1 MSKTTL
7 LKEVEYIDGVQEFL
21 EEGYVTELLGKS
33 ESTFEL
39 SGTPVEGTVRF
50 SGDTSLFNK
59 QVYSLEDLSISG
71 AWHVNGKTLKIQP
84 ELKTSEYTYTY
95 ITYKRKA
102 LTKKEGLFSVDY
114 DRGYLYTSTPIKN
127 VRIQYKYAIQY
138 VQGQKMTQVPATEY
152 TRESIYSIPTDERT
166 KLSYLYQI
174 QNTISD
180 NNSKEYY
187 TDGKISMVTLG
198 DKDE

>member
-39 SGTPVEGTVRF
+39 SGTPVEGTIRF

-71 AWHVNGKTLKIQP
+71 AWHVNGETLKIKP

-174 QNTISD
+174 QNTISN